1 MIYQFNVKGSII
13 YANIPNDNIV
23 AFVQITIQGQK
34 DTCSVVPYEDEKG
47 QYFLWK
53 DQKVYFNDW
62 IRMPLESFLKRIESD
77 ASSVRS
83 THLCYAILT
92 EGIDRIV
99 FEAPFYTVTGDLF
112 IDTTSRKMVKC
123 KIKESYCHEVKDNY
137 KLNLVPLE
145 KDNSICDKR
154 SYYVV
159 DLLQDIKEK
168 KIKIMLC
175 E

>member
-13 YANIPNDNIV
+13 YANIPNDNII
-23 AFVQITIQGQK
+23 AFVQITVPGQK
-34 DTCSVVPYEDEKG
+34 DTYSVVPYEDEKG
-47 QYFLWK
+47 QYFVWK

-83 THLCYAILT
+83 NHLCYAILT

-145 KDNSICDKR
+145 KDNSICDKK

-168 KIKIMLC
+168 KVKIMLC